1 MEISGL
7 TSSVARLWERLENF
21 GLSPGAELRVPAGST
36 GEPPRELVQEF
47 ARAMESQPVVPE
59 GKPIPQEALAGENLS
74 PGVVPEP
81 FAEPVRVSEPSH
93 VAENDDFNW
102 KTMQQQE
109 GGLRPSFQD
118 RITELSQLLEKAG
131 SCHISPVELYRIQY
145 LVGIF
150 KVQATGAVKVS
161 QQVGQGVESLL
172 KQQG

>member
-7 TSSVARLWERLENF
+7 TSSAARLWERLENF

-36 GEPPRELVQEF
+36 GEPPQELVQEF
-47 ARAMESQPVVPE
+47 ARAMESQPAVPE
-59 GKPIPQEALAGENLS
+59 GTPIPQEALVRENLS

-81 FAEPVRVSEPSH
+81 LGEPVRVSEPSH
-93 VAENDDFNW
+93 VAENDNFNW
-102 KTMQQQE
+102 KAMQQQE

-118 RITELSQLLEKAG
+118 RITELSQLLEKAS

>member
-7 TSSVARLWERLENF
+7 TSSAARLWERLEKF
-21 GLSPGAELRVPAGST
+21 GLSPGAELRVPAGT
-36 GEPPRELVQEF
+36 IGEPPQELVQEF
-47 ARAMESQPVVPE
+47 ARAMESQPAVPE
-59 GKPIPQEALAGENLS
+59 GKPVLQEALGAENLF

-81 FAEPVRVSEPSH
+81 LAEPVYVPEPSH
-93 VAENDDFNW
+93 IAENDKFDG
-102 KTMQQQE
+102 KTIQRQE
-109 GGLRPSFQD
+109 EGFRPSLQN
-118 RITELSQLLEKAG
+118 RITELSQLLEKAS

-145 LVGIF
+145 LVGIL